1 MHLMARQNYFNAQE
15 IAGKLGISKQTLIR
29 YEKKGVF
36 PESRR
41 NPVNKWREYTESDL
55 GRLREI
61 LGRI

>member
-1 MHLMARQNYFNAQE
+1 MAKQNYFNAQE
-15 IAGKLGISKQTLIR
+15 IAEKLGISKQTLIR
-29 YEKKGVF
+29 YEKRGVF

-41 NPVNKWREYTESDL
+41 KSGQTSGASIPKTDL